1 MTQRWLAAPWT
12 APDAGTAMTT
22 RGGGASRPP
31 WDGFNLGDHVG
42 DDAAAVAANRAAFA
56 ERIGAAP
63 VYLRQ
68 VHGTRVVRVVA
79 ADAQPGAPVHEADA
93 SVTTQRGVACTV
105 LVADCLPVLLA
116 APGGVAAAHAGWR
129 GLAGGV
135 VDAALAA
142 LCDAAGCAPG
152 EVRAWLGACIGP
164 RRFEVGADVLLAFGV
179 PPIGDGAAGFRPAAT
194 RGGAPKW
201 LADLTALA
209 RERLQALGVRDVSGA
224 ERCTVEEPSAFF
236 SFRRDG
242 VCGRMAAAVW
252 LR

>member
-1 MTQRWLAAPWT
+1 MTPGWLAAPWT
-12 APDAGTAMTT
+12 APGVGTTMTT
-22 RGGGASRPP
+22 RSGGSSAPP
-31 WDGFNLGDHVG
+31 WDSLNLGDHVG
-42 DDAAAVAANRAAFA
+42 DDATAVAANRAAFA

-68 VHGTRVVRVVA
+68 VHGTRVVRVGA
-79 ADAQPGAPVHEADA
+79 ADAQPGAPVHEADT
-93 SVTTQRGVACTV
+93 SFTIQSGVACTV

-116 APGGVAAAHAGWR
+116 APGGVASAHAGWR

-142 LCDAAGCAPG
+142 LCEATGGAPG
-152 EVRAWLGACIGP
+152 DVRAWLGACIGP
-164 RRFEVGADVLLAFGV
+164 QRFEVGADVLQAYGA
-179 PPIGDGAAGFRPAAT
+179 PTIGDGAMGFRAAPA
-194 RGGAPKW
+194 REGAPKW
-201 LADLTALA
+201 LADLPALA
-209 RERLQALGVRDVSGA
+209 SARLHALGVHDVSSA
-224 ERCTVEEPSAFF
+224 DRCTVAERSAFF

>member
-164 RRFEVGADVLLAFGV
+164 RRFERSLLERFLND
-179 PPIGDGAAGFRPAAT
+179 DGRCRVQCHDG
-194 RGGAPKW
+194 W
-201 LADLTALA
+201 
-209 RERLQALGVRDVSGA
+209 SG
-224 ERCTVEEPSAFF
+224 R
-236 SFRRDG
+236 
-242 VCGRMAAAVW
+242 
-252 LR
+252 